1 MSTDL
6 YPLSPSTPATAV
18 DFNQIIAAL
27 TGTNDIAALTC
38 YQPLANAGALTAAV
52 GSGTGNLDGVYSW
65 VVVWRTGW
73 IDGRGQP
80 HYSGNQTAA
89 GTPSNAVS
97 ATNNPVDLTAIPI
110 GPTGVIAR
118 DLYRTKAGGSTYYF
132 LVTLADNVVTEYTDN
147 TADADLGSATAP
159 TVNTTGTIPQ
169 LPVYPSVP
177 EFSAVAGTIIAV
189 TVASGTTV
197 LYRSDGSGWLALP
210 DLAVANTWTGAQ
222 TFESATLSGV
232 TTNSGTINGGV
243 IASSTLSG
251 TTTNSGTI
259 SGGTISGATLS
270 GTTTNSGTI
279 SGGTVNPAS
288 GTVAGN
294 WSAGPVVLWGGGVP
308 STPPLNV
315 TALGWDFDPGTNSPG
330 TSGFFNNYGT
340 GNAGGFKWWVAAE
353 NATSWTNT
361 ASLDPSGNFST
372 VGSLTVGGTINGA
385 TLSGT
390 TTNSGTISG
399 GDLTPST
406 VTAST
411 TVYVKN
417 SDSGTTPG
425 TTAGTYLGIGDVSN
439 LFVKGYDF
447 VPAINASGLV
457 LIGSVGTST
466 LNFDGSLS
474 NSGSTYGSWKALAS
488 TGANALQLAPAGS
501 VTTQHN
507 TLDNGSGDASIAGAI
522 SSVGGQS
529 TTGSLG
535 VGVVVA
541 SASAT
546 VTSTGTVTILSYTTT
561 ADGYYMMMGGVNVN
575 NGTSGQD
582 ITFIAAPT
590 SSNNCI
596 TLNYD
601 GLAVTFSGSNSVEN
615 GEWEGV
621 PLFYYVGSGG
631 DILITYQD
639 PGGTPNDT
647 VWATIVRLV

>member
-110 GPTGVIAR
+110 GPAGVIAR

-177 EFSAVAGTIIAV
+177 GFSAVAGTIIAV

-197 LYRSDGSGWLALP
+197 LYRSDGSGWLPVP
-210 DLAVANTWTGAQ
+210 DLDVANTWTAVQ
-222 TFESATLSGV
+222 TLDSA
-232 TTNSGTINGGV
+232 
-243 IASSTLSG
+243 
-251 TTTNSGTI
+251 
-259 SGGTISGATLS
+259 
-270 GTTTNSGTI
+270 
-279 SGGTVNPAS
+279 
-288 GTVAGN
+288 
-294 WSAGPVVLWGGGVP
+294 VL
-308 STPPLNV
+308 
-315 TALGWDFDPGTNSPG
+315 A
-330 TSGFFNNYGT
+330 
-340 GNAGGFKWWVAAE
+340 
-353 NATSWTNT
+353 
-361 ASLDPSGNFST
+361 
-372 VGSLTVGGTINGA
+372 
-385 TLSGT
+385 GT

-417 SDSGTTPG
+417 SDSGITPG

-439 LFVKGYDF
+439 LFVKGYGF

-507 TLDNGSGDASIAGAI
+507 TLDNGSGDASIAGQQTVQDLAVSGI
-522 SSVGGQS
+522 
-529 TTGSLG
+529 TG
-535 VGVVVA
+535 A
-541 SASAT
+541 
-546 VTSTGTVTILSYTTT
+546 TT
-561 ADGYYMMMGGVNVN
+561 ASRYVG
-575 NGTSGQD
+575 GTSGG
-582 ITFIAAPT
+582 APT
-590 SSNNCI
+590 TGTFAVNDYVVDSASQ
-596 TLNYD
+596 TLWLCTAGGSPGTWVKASPSPATDTTAGIVEIPQTPSGTPVSTVIMARPAEIELTTTSATTIFTETPANTGMFVVYLYARVVTATTTVTATLTYTSTSGAQTYTIWNAQNLPVGD
-601 GLAVTFSGSNSVEN
+601 NSAVPFFFQNV
-615 GEWEGV
+615 
-621 PLFYYVGSGG
+621 GG
-631 DILITYQD
+631 DAIELSCTA
-639 PGGTPNDT
+639 GTANQVYID
-647 VWATIVRLV
+647 ARLVAM